1 MSKKARRRPTWHH
14 KVRRYPRKHQCARYR
29 LPYNKYWTVGFYDW
43 FDSLQKEVV
52 SLPEEKRMIIGEN
65 AAHIMKN
72 VFYGKSSELVD

>member
-1 MSKKARRRPTWHH
+1 
-14 KVRRYPRKHQCARYR
+14 
-29 LPYNKYWTVGFYDW
+29 VGFYDW